1 MNDRLDIL
9 DILDDETPPQI
20 VDAVI
25 IMLLK

>member
-9 DILDDETPPQI
+9 DILDAQTPPQV

-25 IMLLK
+25 IILFK

>member
-9 DILDDETPPQI
+9 DILDDETPPQV

-25 IMLLK
+25 IVLLK